1 MSGRQSIGS
10 YGILALHSALLKK
23 NSEIHDGSVGVN
35 DFSPPPYQSDGVEF
49 VVGIGSRTDEDVRLT
64 GPQVKVKSNAMID
77 GLLAYH
83 DLVSVGSG
91 VVIGQEAQLAVPNW
105 PLFTEAELP
114 EFVSGVPGTAV
125 IDVSQGGTESLT
137 PGAYDLVKVRKNGSL
152 TLEAGEYSIREFDA
166 GDFTTTYFEGPTQL
180 LVKERFQVSKQSVFG
195 PDPQSQISA
204 TDILVY
210 VEGING
216 INGNVGSTPKAA
228 KIGLGA
234 RLQAN
239 VYAPNGTVYLRQ
251 NSNSTGAFIGK
262 WVIVGIGAEVTGRN
276 GWTSAPASKSLAPIL
291 SDLAAR
297 MSPRQDLQ
305 HGSFPNPSN
314 PATLIHFSVNQ
325 RTSVRLTIYNALG
338 QRVATLMDDV
348 VESGQHR
355 VRWDGVDARGRHV
368 ATGVYL
374 YRLATFAGAATGRIV
389 LMR

>member
-23 NSEIHDGSVGVN
+23 NSEFHVGLVGVN

-234 RLQAN
+234 RLQAQR
-239 VYAPNGTVYLRQ
+239 VCAERYRLPAAELEQHGCLHRQVGDRRYRCRGHRTERLDIRSGEQEPCPYTERSSGKDESEAGPAAWQLPESEQPGHSDTLLGQSAHLGAPDHLQRL
-251 NSNSTGAFIGK
+251 
-262 WVIVGIGAEVTGRN
+262 GAEGGYPHGRRRRV
-276 GWTSAPASKSLAPIL
+276 GSAPGA
-291 SDLAAR
+291 
-297 MSPRQDLQ
+297 M
-305 HGSFPNPSN
+305 
-314 PATLIHFSVNQ
+314 
-325 RTSVRLTIYNALG
+325 
-338 QRVATLMDDV
+338 
-348 VESGQHR
+348 
-355 VRWDGVDARGRHV
+355 GRC
-368 ATGVYL
+368 
-374 YRLATFAGAATGRIV
+374 
-389 LMR
+389 